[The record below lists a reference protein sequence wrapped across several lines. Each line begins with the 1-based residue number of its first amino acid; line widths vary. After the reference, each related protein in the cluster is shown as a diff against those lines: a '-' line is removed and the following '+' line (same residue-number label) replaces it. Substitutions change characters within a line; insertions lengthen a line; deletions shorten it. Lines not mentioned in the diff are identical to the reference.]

1 MEVNF
6 RICHYRRSQCA
17 MKEVS
22 MDIKKWKASDWYTI
36 PNLMGYFR
44 ILLVPVFVW
53 LYLNAES
60 SKDYLTAALV
70 VGVSGLTDLFDGKIA
85 RNFHQVTELGKLL
98 DPVADKLTLGAIILC
113 LAVRYPEIWILA
125 GLFVVKEG
133 FMAVMG
139 LLLLRRNGRKLDGA
153 KWYGKVC
160 TAVSYAAVFLL
171 LLLPDLPLSAVRTLA
186 GLCAVVMV
194 CALWLYVPVFRE
206 MWKTEKG

>member
-1 MEVNF
+1 
-6 RICHYRRSQCA
+6 
-17 MKEVS
+17 

-113 LAVRYPEIWILA
+113 LAVRYPEIWILT

-171 LLLPDLPLSAVRTLA
+171 LLLPDLPLPAVRTLA

-194 CALWLYVPVFRE
+194 CALCLYVPVFRE